1 MRAFHGLEK
10 VMVPRALDCLIPSN
24 RFMSLTLGYENTL
37 VVAEE
42 VERLGGLYIRAFRDE
57 LELPTEVSVTYL
69 IFLYKVGFGGT

>member
-42 VERLGGLYIRAFRDE
+42 VERLGWFIHSS
-57 LELPTEVSVTYL
+57 VSR
-69 IFLYKVGFGGT
+69 